1 MHRFSRT
8 ELLIGSDGL
17 AKLARKKVAIFG
29 VGGVGSF
36 AAEALARSGIG
47 ALTLVDHD
55 VICISNLN
63 RQIHA
68 LENTVGR
75 PKIQVMAERL
85 SQINPALRLTLH
97 QKFYSATANEEL
109 LAPDLDYVVDAIDT
123 VTSKVDLILR
133 CLKLGVPI
141 ISSMGT
147 GNKLDPLRFQLA
159 DISKTHT
166 DPLAK
171 AVRRL
176 LRENGVTRGVQVLF
190 STEIPQQYES
200 VNSATDLEPSLPGES
215 GTINK
220 KRQIPGSTSFVPS
233 VAGMVIAGAIIRK
246 LLAPGD
252 ENLK

>member
-1 MHRFSRT
+1 MHRFTRT

-36 AAEALARSGIG
+36 AAEALARGGVG
-47 ALTLVDHD
+47 ALTMVDHD
-55 VICISNLN
+55 AVSITNLN

-68 LENTVGR
+68 LESTVGR
-75 PKIQVMAERL
+75 PKVEVMAERL
-85 SQINPALRLTLH
+85 REINPAIRLSLH
-97 QKFYSATANEEL
+97 REFYSAANREEL
-109 LAPDLDYVVDAIDT
+109 VTSDLDFVIDAIDT

-133 CLKLGVPI
+133 CVEIGIPI

-147 GNKLDPLRFQLA
+147 GNKLNPLCFQLT

-176 LRENGVTRGVQVLF
+176 LRERGVTDGVQVLF
-190 STEIPQQYES
+190 STEIPRR
-200 VNSATDLEPSLPGES
+200 LEPFCPETESRNQADGPGLN
-215 GTINK
+215 IQR
-220 KRQIPGSTSFVPS
+220 RQVPGSISFVPP
-233 VAGMVIAGAIIRK
+233 VAGMVIAGAVIRN
-246 LLAPGD
+246 LLALGD
-252 ENLK
+252 VS